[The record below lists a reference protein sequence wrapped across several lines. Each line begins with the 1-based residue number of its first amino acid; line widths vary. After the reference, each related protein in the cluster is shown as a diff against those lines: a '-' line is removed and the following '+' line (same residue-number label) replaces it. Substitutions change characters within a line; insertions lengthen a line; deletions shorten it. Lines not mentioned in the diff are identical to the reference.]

1 MNDEINF
8 RTKLWQ
14 RSQNSYASTVPKPL
28 LMMRGV
34 GVNDEIEVVW
44 TVNEDGGIVVE
55 FEQEAK
61 EAGDGGDE

>member
-1 MNDEINF
+1 MNDQINF

-14 RSQNSYASTVPKPL
+14 RSQNSYASTIPKPL

-44 TVNEDGGIVVE
+44 TVNEDGEIIVE
-55 FEQEAK
+55 FEAVED
-61 EAGDGGDE
+61 AGDTGDE